1 MLNLGYTDTELF
13 MALSWV
19 RELAPLIVHINLDKA
34 LGVVLAKG
42 QSDMIERLWFKF
54 ANSCSSSLAD
64 SHGAAAH
71 WQVGQFF
78 MKDTHYRNQFETK
91 TSGGLLK
98 TSAREKWERGTA
110 LRHLCCMEACCRAIL
125 VSCLLNKAFCLN
137 LRTLRHSL

>member
-1 MLNLGYTDTELF
+1 MQNLGHTDTELW
-13 MALSWV
+13 MVLAWI

-34 LGVVLAKG
+34 LSLAKN
-42 QSDMIERLWFKF
+42 R
-54 ANSCSSSLAD
+54 SSNLEDSL
-64 SHGAAAH
+64 GTAAH

-110 LRHLCCMEACCRAIL
+110 LRHLCCVEACRRAIL
-125 VSCLLNKAFCLN
+125 VSCLLHKAFSLN
-137 LRTLRHSL
+137 LRTFRHSV